1 MANSRIEKTK
11 FSTYRRETL
20 GRQLIWRK
28 RKSNQEFQRGV
39 IFVCLWSGQHRCL
52 YCVQTDISKIQTKF
66 RQKKYW
72 NSDWFR
78 PLSTEIQTYC
88 ESPTRCFDGAIYS
101 QCNLNLVNLS
111 FSFHES
117 SVTFILQRLISMY
130 CRTSSVLICTDVAA
144 MGLDVSDL
152 NLCVSIGLPQTAWKL
167 KQQAGRVGRNGSPS
181 LEIIICYPQKGD
193 SFKQLSYLNR

>member
-1 MANSRIEKTK
+1 MH
-11 FSTYRRETL
+11 
-20 GRQLIWRK
+20 
-28 RKSNQEFQRGV
+28 
-39 IFVCLWSGQHRCL
+39 CCH
-52 YCVQTDISKIQTKF
+52 YCVQTNIGKNQTKIILKF
-66 RQKKYW
+66 W
-72 NSDWFR
+72 PNLDWFW

-88 ESPTRCFDGAIYS
+88 DSPTRCFDGAIYI

-117 SVTFILQRLISMY
+117 LLTFILQRLISMY

-193 SFKQLSYLNR
+193 SLKQLSYLNR